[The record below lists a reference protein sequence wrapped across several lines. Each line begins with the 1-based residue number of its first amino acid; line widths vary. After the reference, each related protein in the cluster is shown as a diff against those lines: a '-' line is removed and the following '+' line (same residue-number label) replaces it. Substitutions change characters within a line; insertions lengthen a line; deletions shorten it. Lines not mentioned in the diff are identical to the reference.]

1 MNLQPNIQRASG
13 EYMYFRYATRQITT
27 RALFRYPKETYHV
40 QAISGPNFFLTTGC
54 KALQFS

>member
-40 QAISGPNFFLTTGC
+40 QAISGPIFF
-54 KALQFS
+54 